1 MPALYGKSYSNEELR
16 KRVGSLDQVGGVRK
30 VELAD
35 GPERGVEAFEF
46 RTGGGLDFTVF
57 AGRGMDIGAATYRS
71 YPLAG
76 VSQTGVPAATFFEPE
91 GLGWLRG
98 FHGGLIATCGLT
110 YAGAAGPDGDEELG
124 LHGRI
129 SNLPAKNLSHGASWH
144 DDSYI
149 MYAQGEMREA
159 SVFGPNMVMTR
170 RVSSILGHPML
181 HVQDVVEN
189 QGFRPQEHMLVY
201 HCNFGFPL
209 MDENTI
215 LVAPDAEVRGQT
227 DFAHESIESHANFA
241 EPTDIAERVYYHK
254 LNASEDGNTMVAM
267 INRELGAGIG
277 VALSYN
283 VNMLPNLVQWKLP
296 GRGEYVMGLEPAN
309 CLVEGRAKER
319 DWGTLQVIEPGET
332 RTYDL
337 TFSIYEG
344 PEQLDQLVNAI
355 SALGA

>member
-1 MPALYGKSYSNEELR
+1 MGDRALGRERLTPFPNCQFPIAHSRRSSYQAQTSHIASIGGRRSCLHSTERATPRELR

-30 VELAD
+30 IELAD

-71 YPLAG
+71 YPLAW
-76 VSQTGVPAATFFEPE
+76 VSQTGVPAASFFEPE

-227 DFAHESIESHANFA
+227 DFAHESIDSHANFA
-241 EPTDIAERVYYHK
+241 EPTR
-254 LNASEDGNTMVAM
+254 LASASTITAQ
-267 INRELGAGIG
+267 RE
-277 VALSYN
+277 
-283 VNMLPNLVQWKLP
+283 
-296 GRGEYVMGLEPAN
+296 
-309 CLVEGRAKER
+309 
-319 DWGTLQVIEPGET
+319 
-332 RTYDL
+332 
-337 TFSIYEG
+337 
-344 PEQLDQLVNAI
+344 
-355 SALGA
+355 